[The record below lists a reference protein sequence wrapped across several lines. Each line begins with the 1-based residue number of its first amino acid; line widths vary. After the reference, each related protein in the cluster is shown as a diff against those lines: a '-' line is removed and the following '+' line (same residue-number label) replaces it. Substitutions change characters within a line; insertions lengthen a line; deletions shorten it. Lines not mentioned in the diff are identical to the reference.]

1 MGSGSSRSGRAL
13 RRLRSPDSRPAGPGG
28 AASEGGTRP
37 LVSATAA
44 AAAREEAREAEAAE
58 GAADPDPDRDPGPAD
73 GGDETLR
80 LLDQLLAESAAWGP
94 GELVPRGP
102 ARPKP
107 AAGAGSRVSSKQSAD
122 EHPESSRVSREGAAP
137 GSVQKP
143 YGLTAAVIVPLREAL
158 AQIVQGAPDLTCS
171 PRNRVPCEGKS
182 PQRPERQSSAAFFSS
197 TAEEAVGGH
206 CPTAGGGQLWA
217 ADLASTP
224 ASSTQPDPR
233 PHPPSCQRNP
243 GGSHGRSEKPSG
255 ILAISYDY
263 SEEELM
269 ASIEQEY
276 CR

>member
-44 AAAREEAREAEAAE
+44 AATREEAREAEAAE
-58 GAADPDPDRDPGPAD
+58 GAADPDPDPGPAAPPD

-102 ARPKP
+102 ARPRP
-107 AAGAGSRVSSKQSAD
+107 AAAAGSPVSSKQSAD
-122 EHPESSRVSREGAAP
+122 EHPESGRVSRA
-137 GSVQKP
+137 
-143 YGLTAAVIVPLREAL
+143 
-158 AQIVQGAPDLTCS
+158 
-171 PRNRVPCEGKS
+171 
-182 PQRPERQSSAAFFSS
+182 
-197 TAEEAVGGH
+197 
-206 CPTAGGGQLWA
+206 
-217 ADLASTP
+217 
-224 ASSTQPDPR
+224 
-233 PHPPSCQRNP
+233 P
-243 GGSHGRSEKPSG
+243 GGSHGRPERQSG
-255 ILAISYDY
+255 SSAISYDC

-269 ASIEQEY
+269 ASIEREY

>member
-73 GGDETLR
+73 GGNETLR

-122 EHPESSRVSREGAAP
+122 EHPESSRVSR
-137 GSVQKP
+137 
-143 YGLTAAVIVPLREAL
+143 
-158 AQIVQGAPDLTCS
+158 
-171 PRNRVPCEGKS
+171 
-182 PQRPERQSSAAFFSS
+182 
-197 TAEEAVGGH
+197 
-206 CPTAGGGQLWA
+206 
-217 ADLASTP
+217 
-224 ASSTQPDPR
+224 
-233 PHPPSCQRNP
+233 NP
-243 GGSHGRSEKPSG
+243 GGSHGRPEKPSG

>member
-73 GGDETLR
+73 GGNETLR

-107 AAGAGSRVSSKQSAD
+107 AAGAGSRKNNKNKHSGLATVFTPAEQNEREDLYYQLLGLRRMPKAAPPSLEPHRLCLTARTQGSVFWGQPPSSKI
-122 EHPESSRVSREGAAP
+122 
-137 GSVQKP
+137 QKP
-143 YGLTAAVIVPLREAL
+143 L
-158 AQIVQGAPDLTCS
+158 
-171 PRNRVPCEGKS
+171 
-182 PQRPERQSSAAFFSS
+182 
-197 TAEEAVGGH
+197 
-206 CPTAGGGQLWA
+206 
-217 ADLASTP
+217 
-224 ASSTQPDPR
+224 
-233 PHPPSCQRNP
+233 
-243 GGSHGRSEKPSG
+243 
-255 ILAISYDY
+255 
-263 SEEELM
+263 
-269 ASIEQEY
+269 
-276 CR
+276 